1 MVSEKGKFSLWT
13 ASAFVVANMVGTGVF
28 TSLGFQLL
36 TTENFIAI
44 IILWLVGG
52 VIALCGSLVY
62 GEIGAT
68 LPGSG
73 GEYHYM
79 NGIYGP
85 FAGFIAG
92 WISLIVGF
100 AGPIALA
107 SIAFSSYF
115 EPLMP
120 QVPPKLVAAAVLTV
134 ITLMHSFTLK
144 TSGAAQNVLTGLKVL
159 VIIVFII
166 LGFTL
171 PFERQS
177 FAPSV
182 SSFNPSMIF
191 NSGFAVA
198 IIWVYYAYSGWNAS
212 AYISGEL
219 ADARRT
225 LPRSLLISTL
235 VVTVMYILLN
245 VVFLISTPASEMKGE
260 VEIGLISAVRM
271 MGPKAGAVMGGVI
284 AFLLLSS
291 ISSMVFIGPRV
302 SEVMGKDHR
311 ILGFLAGRTRN
322 GVPLRALVFQYFLA
336 LAMILTGTFE
346 LVTKY
351 AGILLSLCAVMTVA
365 GIFVLRK
372 RHGRPEG
379 GYRTVGYPVVPVLFM
394 IPILFSVVY
403 LIREDF
409 VKTFITHEQAAMWT
423 TIMSAGTILV
433 GTAVYFANK
442 KFFTK

>member
-1 MVSEKGKFSLWT
+1 MVSDKGKFSLWT

-52 VIALCGSLVY
+52 VIALSGSLVY

-79 NGIYGP
+79 NAIYGP
-85 FAGFIAG
+85 YAGFLAG

-115 EPLMP
+115 EPLFP
-120 QVPPKLVAAAVLTV
+120 QINPKLVASAVLTV
-134 ITLMHSFTLK
+134 ITLMHCFTLK
-144 TSGAAQNVLTGLKVL
+144 TSGILQNVLTGLKVL
-159 VIIVFII
+159 VIIAFII

-171 PFERQS
+171 PYEPQS

-182 SSFNPSMIF
+182 ADFSPSMVF

-212 AYISGEL
+212 AYISGEI
-219 ADARRT
+219 ADARRN
-225 LPRSLLISTL
+225 LPRSLLLSTL
-235 VVTVMYILLN
+235 AVSVMYILLN
-245 VVFLISTPASEMKGE
+245 VVFLRSTPVADMNGE
-260 VEIGLISAVRM
+260 VEIGLISALRM
-271 MGPKAGAVMGGVI
+271 MGPKAGAVMGGTI

-302 SEVMGKDHR
+302 SEAMGKDYR
-311 ILGFLAGRTRN
+311 ILRFLYGRTKK
-322 GVPLRALVFQYFLA
+322 GVPLRSMLFQYALA
-336 LAMILTGTFE
+336 LTMILTGTFE

-351 AGILLSLCAVMTVA
+351 AGILLSMCALMTVF
-365 GIFVLRK
+365 GIFILRN
-372 RHGRPEG
+372 RRGRPKQ
-379 GYRTVGYPVVPVLFM
+379 GYRTVGYPVVPVIFM

-409 VKTFITHEQAAMWT
+409 IKTFVTGEQAAMWT
-423 TIMSAGTILV
+423 TIMSTGTLLL
-433 GTAVYFANK
+433 GTAVYFVNK
-442 KFFTK
+442 KLSHK

>member
-36 TTENFIAI
+36 TTENFVAI
-44 IILWLVGG
+44 IILWMIGG
-52 VIALCGSLVY
+52 LIALCGSLVY

-85 FAGFIAG
+85 YAGFIAG

-107 SIAFSSYF
+107 SMAFSSYF

-120 QVPPKLVAAAVLTV
+120 QVPPKLVAAAVLTL
-134 ITLMHSFTLK
+134 ITLTHCFTLR
-144 TSGAAQNVLTGLKVL
+144 TSGVLQGVLTGLKIV
-159 VIIVFII
+159 VIAAFII

-171 PFERQS
+171 PFEPQS

-182 SSFNPSMIF
+182 ESFSPSMVF

-212 AYISGEL
+212 AYISGEI
-219 ADARRT
+219 ADARRN
-225 LPRSLLISTL
+225 LPRSLLLSTVL
-235 VVTVMYILLN
+235 VSVMYILLN
-245 VVFLISTPASEMKGE
+245 VVFLRSTPVSEMKGE

-271 MGPKAGAVMGGVI
+271 MGPGAGAVMGGTI

-302 SEVMGKDHR
+302 SEQMGKDYR
-311 ILGFLAGRTRN
+311 ILRFLHGRN
-322 GVPLRALVFQYFLA
+322 GKGVPLKAMAFQYALA
-336 LAMILTGTFE
+336 LALILTGTFE
-346 LVTKY
+346 IVTKY

-372 RHGRPEG
+372 RGGKPKE

-394 IPILFSVVY
+394 IPILFSVIY
-403 LIREDF
+403 LVREDF
-409 VKTFITHEQAAMWT
+409 IKTFVTGEQAAMWT
-423 TIMSAGTILV
+423 TIMSAGTLLL
-433 GTAVYFANK
+433 GTAVYYANK
-442 KFFTK
+442 LFRK